1 MPRSARK
8 ESGYG
13 IYHVMMR
20 GTRGPRN
27 LEPCCWNARM
37 VYGSRWLQKIFWRS
51 DESVFERR
59 LAVLQLFVLAEVVN
73 LMFRVEGL

>member
-20 GTRGPRN
+20 GTRVASIRQVI
-27 LEPCCWNARM
+27 LYKHFVISEKVRIFAHEFNAKNNQ
-37 VYGSRWLQKIFWRS
+37 LKIYT
-51 DESVFERR
+51 
-59 LAVLQLFVLAEVVN
+59 L
-73 LMFRVEGL
+73 